1 MLDDIDYGDLSATA
15 EPAPKK
21 KSAISERKLSSK
33 SESKPTPKP
42 IDTGALADRATG
54 LQEGLGAPEIGD
66 PLAQYGLP
74 GLGVLGGLAT
84 AYGLYQ
90 ASKSKPSAPVT
101 PPSVVGGV
109 PAASSVQYTTAG
121 AQPTMQYGKQTMN
134 APVGVPAPAD
144 IPPAPPSIDEQIK
157 MERLKQAQLRTAA
170 LEKASQ
176 PKPAGTPVA
185 AAETVANVAPET
197 AKPAPTVADL
207 AARVE
212 AGKQAGLGL
221 KKAET
226 PAEVPAAPIT
236 SPTLEQAVDK
246 PVEGAVAPK
255 TRAAKRTPE
264 QMTAAAAEKGINM
277 YRNMFGFDSKDP
289 TSTKSLAAIETANR
303 FIAEGME
310 GKIPGSRDLL
320 LNPVTDVGASGKK
333 FYSGT
338 PEGYRNAYIPW
349 LEKNLNTLPPETQSH
364 ILSSMT
370 KGQTKDLTKI
380 MKGLGIA
387 GTALGAYETA
397 FAAQQGKYGEAAL
410 RGADVATDFIPV
422 VSQIKQG
429 LAPQGA
435 AAPGVPLERFEEAY
449 KLGSPYAQT
458 KEAKKSRLKEKAGA
472 GRGIAPPSAYMR

>member
-54 LQEGLGAPEIGD
+54 LQEGLGTPEIGD

-74 GLGVLGGLAT
+74 GLGALGGLAT

-90 ASKSKPSAPVT
+90 ASKSKPSAPAT

-197 AKPAPTVADL
+197 ARPAPTIADL
-207 AARVE
+207 KAKVE
-212 AGKQAGLGL
+212 AGQQAGLGL
-221 KKAET
+221 KKVEAPVET
-226 PAEVPAAPIT
+226 AAAPIT
-236 SPTLEQAVDK
+236 SPTLEQAVEK
-246 PVEGAVAPK
+246 PVEGAVAPRKRAPKEQK
-255 TRAAKRTPE
+255 TFKTAADIPEGYVFRPDVGNLDRSMGNILGKEHREYARELFSGGKPFGHSDNLNADVSRLTTEYFKRLQQEVPETILGREARIAQKVPSEFGTFAKGANFGKAAKVAGVAGTLISVADLANAK
-264 QMTAAAAEKGINM
+264 TAQDKATAGTNLLGAVLPPFMDIN
-277 YRNMFGFDSKDP
+277 
-289 TSTKSLAAIETANR
+289 
-303 FIAEGME
+303 
-310 GKIPGSRDLL
+310 
-320 LNPVTDVGASGKK
+320 DVGA
-333 FYSGT
+333 
-338 PEGYRNAYIPW
+338 
-349 LEKNLNTLPPETQSH
+349 
-364 ILSSMT
+364 
-370 KGQTKDLTKI
+370 
-380 MKGLGIA
+380 
-387 GTALGAYETA
+387 
-397 FAAQQGKYGEAAL
+397 
-410 RGADVATDFIPV
+410 
-422 VSQIKQG
+422 
-429 LAPQGA
+429 
-435 AAPGVPLERFEEAY
+435 PGVGKDRFEDAF

-458 KEAKKSRLKEKAGA
+458 EEAKKSRLKEKAGA